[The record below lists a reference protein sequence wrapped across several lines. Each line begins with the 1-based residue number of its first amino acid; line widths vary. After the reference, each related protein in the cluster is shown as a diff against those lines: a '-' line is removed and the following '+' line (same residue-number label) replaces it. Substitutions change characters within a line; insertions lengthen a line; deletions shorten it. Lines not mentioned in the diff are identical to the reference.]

1 MSIPEL
7 AVRRTGRRGQQCPP
21 GEEKEHRVRFLGY
34 TLGDETIPIPPP
46 SPHDMEKMGKFV
58 EEATKAGVIVAT
70 GGLGPTAMGVK
81 ISLNDGQYTV
91 VDGPFTEAKELIG
104 GWALMEC
111 RDKDE
116 AVEWSK
122 RFLGVL
128 GHGEVRVRPVFGP
141 E

>member
-1 MSIPEL
+1 
-7 AVRRTGRRGQQCPP
+7 
-21 GEEKEHRVRFLGY
+21 VRFLGY
-34 TLGDETIPIPPP
+34 TLGDETMPIPPP
-46 SPHDMEKMGKFV
+46 SPEDMEKMGTFV

-70 GGLGPTAMGVK
+70 GGIGPTAMGVK

-91 VDGPFTEAKELIG
+91 MDGPFTEAKELIG